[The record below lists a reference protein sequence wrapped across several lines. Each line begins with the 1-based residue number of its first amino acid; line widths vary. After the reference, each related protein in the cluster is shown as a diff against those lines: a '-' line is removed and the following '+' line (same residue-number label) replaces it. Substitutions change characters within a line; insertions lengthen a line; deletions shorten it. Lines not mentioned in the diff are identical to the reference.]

1 MQSHKIVKQETRTVI
16 YTVSQKTK
24 LMSDAT
30 ASMYIK
36 AILTIF
42 LQKCAERIRYQM
54 VVYIPTLP
62 N

>member
-1 MQSHKIVKQETRTVI
+1 MQSRKIVKQETQTVI
-16 YTVSQKTK
+16 YTVSQKMM
-24 LMSDAT
+24 LMLDAT

-42 LQKCAERIRYQM
+42 LQKCAERVRYQT
-54 VVYIPTLP
+54 VICIPTLP

>member
-42 LQKCAERIRYQM
+42 FAEMCWKSKVSNGRLYSHL
-54 VVYIPTLP
+54 T
-62 N
+62 